1 MDGFVLFPQV
11 YVNLNSKIS
20 NKNKLRHMNSGCHL
34 GIFSCLSLAWWS
46 KKCSCMTRPITPQ
59 IGQGR
64 LETPLLKVIFI
75 WFLGS
80 TKTIGSSG
88 SFSLHFTVVKK
99 AHLKWSR
106 SIICLKHGL
115 NWTAYTQRY
124 SLRRWEGQDF
134 LFSYRFTI
142 LVFTTFGAYSFF
154 MMSNHLLV
162 HIASLHSWV
171 WVASCGWT
179 IINCLPPII
188 SSLFSCL
195 CFNPQIAGADTV
207 QSGAHHYGERQ
218 RGNLRQ
224 SGGRD
229 NEENQG
235 VLWKRYCFHE
245 C

>member
-1 MDGFVLFPQV
+1 MGGFVLFPQV
-11 YVNLNSKIS
+11 YINLNSKIS
-20 NKNKLRHMNSGCHL
+20 NKNKLRHMNSACHF

-64 LETPLLKVIFI
+64 LEMHLLKVIFI

-124 SLRRWEGQDF
+124 LLRRWEGQYF
-134 LFSYRFTI
+134 LFPCSVTI

-154 MMSNHLLV
+154 MMSNHLLL

-171 WVASCGWT
+171 WIANCGWT
-179 IINCLPPII
+179 VINCLPPVI
-188 SSLFSCL
+188 SSLFLASP
-195 CFNPQIAGADTV
+195 FQSADCRSWHCTIRNAP
-207 QSGAHHYGERQ
+207 SRWKAAWKPAPG
-218 RGNLRQ
+218 LR
-224 SGGRD
+224 
-229 NEENQG
+229 
-235 VLWKRYCFHE
+235 KR
-245 C
+245 